1 MPTGTY
7 GSAGSQSA
15 GQRWDPHSS
24 QLTPKLLSRAG
35 IHLTQ
40 FLPPQNVG
48 ICPNARICPLPQ
60 EQRAMPADATCQH
73 TELEEAAA
81 AGSWIVVSMK
91 IHSYEFGI

>member
-1 MPTGTY
+1 
-7 GSAGSQSA
+7 
-15 GQRWDPHSS
+15 
-24 QLTPKLLSRAG
+24 
-35 IHLTQ
+35 
-40 FLPPQNVG
+40 VG